1 MSTDSRKSSIDQ
13 SALGTEEG
21 VAVLEELHGNGT
33 VESGSHNPR
42 SWLLWRF
49 QLPAPWNVQ
58 LAPSSFMLRNK
69 SSFFI
74 LLSEV
79 CCAGSFEG
87 FYTLACDAWPLP
99 ASFEAIP
106 PQKTQEGEVETNVV
120 HVHPVFASRTR
131 EASIA
136 LVLEM
141 SSSQAGELVIRRG
154 MFQVKVLPGNSWMG
168 AVEFQIQNHEAF
180 R

>member
-21 VAVLEELHGNGT
+21 VAVLVCLGCEELHGNGT

-69 SSFFI
+69 SSLFLRCVVLDPLRASTPWHVMHGPSLH
-74 LLSEV
+74 LLRPYLHKKHKKGRLKQMLCMCIRFS
-79 CCAGSFEG
+79 
-87 FYTLACDAWPLP
+87 L
-99 ASFEAIP
+99 
-106 PQKTQEGEVETNVV
+106 
-120 HVHPVFASRTR
+120 HV
-131 EASIA
+131 
-136 LVLEM
+136 
-141 SSSQAGELVIRRG
+141 RG
-154 MFQVKVLPGNSWMG
+154 KHQ
-168 AVEFQIQNHEAF
+168 
-180 R
+180 